1 MNELHEKLNQDIGEL
16 ELSVRSMNGL
26 KLEGFKTV
34 GDLTKSTKQY
44 LRRIPNIGKMS
55 VNEIREA
62 LKNLGLELS
71 NPKQPEPEKA
81 KTLISELSIDIIG
94 KVKMA
99 FKKSSTRIMTKQS
112 YTWDEVTEYFNE
124 HEKIVKMYREQM
136 YNCFRQE

>member
-1 MNELHEKLNQDIGEL
+1 MNDILNKGIEDL
-16 ELSVRSMNGL
+16 EMSIRSMNGL

-34 GDLTKSTKQY
+34 GDLTKSTEQY

-55 VNEIREA
+55 VNEIKSV
-62 LKNLGLELS
+62 LKDLGLELGMGDQ
-71 NPKQPEPEKA
+71 PQPEKP
-81 KTLISELSIDIIG
+81 KTLIGELSLDIIS

>member
-1 MNELHEKLNQDIGEL
+1 MNELHEKLNRDIGEL

-26 KLEGFKTV
+26 RLEGFKTV
-34 GDLTKSTKQY
+34 GDLTKSTKKY

-55 VNEIREA
+55 ANEIEQA
-62 LKNLGLELS
+62 VKDLGLELGMGD
-71 NPKQPEPEKA
+71 QPQLEKP
-81 KTLISELSIDIIG
+81 KTLIGELSLDIIS

>member
-1 MNELHEKLNQDIGEL
+1 MNDILNKRIEDL
-16 ELSVRSMNGL
+16 EMSIRSMNGL

-34 GDLTKSTKQY
+34 GDLTKSTEQY

-55 VNEIREA
+55 VNEIKSV
-62 LKNLGLELS
+62 LKDLGLELGMGDQ
-71 NPKQPEPEKA
+71 PQPEKP
-81 KTLISELSIDIIG
+81 KTLIGELSLDIIS

>member
-55 VNEIREA
+55 VNEIEEV
-62 LKNLGLELS
+62 LKNLGLQLGMGDT
-71 NPKQPEPEKA
+71 PQPERPR
-81 KTLISELSIDIIG
+81 TLSSELSVDIIG

-112 YTWDEVTEYFNE
+112 YTWDEITEYFDE

-136 YNCFRQE
+136 YNCFRQK

>member
-1 MNELHEKLNQDIGEL
+1 MNDALNKRIEDL
-16 ELSVRSMNGL
+16 EMSIRSMNGL

-34 GDLTKSTKQY
+34 GDLTKSTEQY

-55 VNEIREA
+55 VNEIKSV
-62 LKNLGLELS
+62 LKDLGLELGMGDQ
-71 NPKQPEPEKA
+71 PQPEKP
-81 KTLISELSIDIIG
+81 KTLIGELSLDIIS

>member
-1 MNELHEKLNQDIGEL
+1 M
-16 ELSVRSMNGL
+16 R
-26 KLEGFKTV
+26 LEGFKTV
-34 GDLTKSTKQY
+34 GDLTKTTKKY

-55 VNEIREA
+55 ANEIEEA
-62 LKNLGLELS
+62 VKNLGLELGMGDQ
-71 NPKQPEPEKA
+71 PQPEKP
-81 KTLISELSIDIIG
+81 KTLIGELSLDIIS